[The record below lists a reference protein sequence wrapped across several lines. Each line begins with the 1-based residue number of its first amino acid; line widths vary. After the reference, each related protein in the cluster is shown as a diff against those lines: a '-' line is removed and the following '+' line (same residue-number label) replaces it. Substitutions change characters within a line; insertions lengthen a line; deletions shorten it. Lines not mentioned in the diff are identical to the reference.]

1 MARNVDRYPAAELRY
16 NITRLFYPDFENIGA
31 EVVAQADGHVFHQT
45 SADAEAVNSLIY
57 RQVKI

>member
-45 SADAEAVNSLIY
+45 SADAECKS
-57 RQVKI
+57 KIIFG

>member
-45 SADAEAVNSLIY
+45 SADAEAVNLLIY
-57 RQVKI
+57 RWV